1 MQDILFLFL
10 LIAVGIIAGFLNVMA
25 GGGSA
30 ISLPLLIFLGLDSP
44 LANGTNRLAI
54 FIQTIASII
63 SFKQEKFFEFKTSL
77 KLAAFALPGA
87 VAGSVLAVR
96 ISSVLFQR
104 VLAIFILGILL
115 TVVIP
120 RSKKIAAAS
129 SGKPAREW
137 LIYPI
142 MLVIGF
148 IGGFHQVGIGFL
160 MIAALSHVMKM
171 DLVRINMHKASVFF
185 IYTIPALMVFAWTGN
200 INWKYGLAL
209 AVGNAAGGWWSAKVA
224 VRRGEKAI
232 RIVLAVAML
241 IMAIKLLNSF

>member
-1 MQDILFLFL
+1 MQDILFLL
-10 LIAVGIIAGFLNVMA
+10 LLVVVGIIAGFLNVMA

-54 FIQTIASII
+54 FIQTIASIL

-87 VAGSVLAVR
+87 VAGAVLAVK
-96 ISSVLFQR
+96 ISSVLFQK
-104 VLAIFILGILL
+104 VLGLFIFGILL
-115 TVVIP
+115 TVIIP
-120 RSKKIAAAS
+120 RSKKTDP
-129 SGKPAREW
+129 GRTTEPAHGW
-137 LIYPI
+137 LIYPV

-160 MIAALSHVMKM
+160 MIGALSHIMKM

-185 IYTIPALMVFAWTGN
+185 IYTIPALMVFAWTDN
-200 INWKYGLAL
+200 IDWKYGIAL
-209 AVGNAAGGWWSAKVA
+209 AVGNAVGGWWSAKIA
-224 VRRGEKAI
+224 VRKGERII

-241 IMAIKLLNSF
+241 IMAVKLLNSF

>member
-1 MQDILFLFL
+1 MQDILFLLL
-10 LIAVGIIAGFLNVMA
+10 LIVVGIISGFLNVMA

-54 FIQTIASII
+54 FIQTIASVL

-87 VAGSVLAVR
+87 IAGAILAVK
-96 ISSVLFQR
+96 IDSVLFQR
-104 VLAIFILGILL
+104 VLAIFIFGMLL
-115 TVVIP
+115 TVIIP
-120 RSKKIAAAS
+120 GTKTISTGQAAE
-129 SGKPAREW
+129 PAHGW
-137 LIYPI
+137 LIYPV
-142 MLVIGF
+142 MVVIGF

-160 MIAALSHVMKM
+160 MIGALKHILKM

-185 IYTIPALMVFAWTGN
+185 IYTIPALMVFAWTDH
-200 INWKYGLAL
+200 INWKYGIAL
-209 AVGNAAGGWWSAKVA
+209 AVGNAGGGWWSAKIA
-224 VRRGEKAI
+224 VRKGERAI

-241 IMAIKLLNSF
+241 IMATKLLNSF

>member
-1 MQDILFLFL
+1 MQDLFFLIL
-10 LIAVGIIAGFLNVMA
+10 LIVVGIISGFLNVMA

-30 ISLPLLIFLGLDSP
+30 ISLPLLIFIGLDSP

-87 VAGSVLAVR
+87 IAGAVLAVN
-96 ISSVLFQR
+96 ISNVLFQR
-104 VLAIFILGILL
+104 VLGIFIFGILL
-115 TVVIP
+115 TVIIP
-120 RSKKIAAAS
+120 QSKKSRTGQATEAAH
-129 SGKPAREW
+129 EW

-142 MLVIGF
+142 MLIIGF

-160 MIAALSHVMKM
+160 MIGALSHVMKM

-185 IYTIPALMVFAWTGN
+185 IYTIPALMVFAWTDN
-200 INWKYGLAL
+200 INWKYGIAL
-209 AVGNAAGGWWSAKVA
+209 AVGNAIGGWWSAKIA
-224 VRRGEKAI
+224 VRKGEKTI

-241 IMAIKLLNSF
+241 IMAIKLLSSF

>member
-1 MQDILFLFL
+1 
-10 LIAVGIIAGFLNVMA
+10 MA

-30 ISLPLLIFLGLDSP
+30 ISLPLLIFIGLDSP

-87 VAGSVLAVR
+87 IAGAVLAVN
-96 ISSVLFQR
+96 ISNILFQR
-104 VLAIFILGILL
+104 VLGIFIFGILL
-115 TVVIP
+115 TVIIP
-120 RSKKIAAAS
+120 QSKKS
-129 SGKPAREW
+129 STGQATKSAHGW

-142 MLVIGF
+142 MLIIGF

-160 MIAALSHVMKM
+160 MIGALSHVMKM

-185 IYTIPALMVFAWTGN
+185 IYTIPALMVFAWTDN
-200 INWKYGLAL
+200 INWKYGIAL
-209 AVGNAAGGWWSAKVA
+209 AVGNAIGGWWSAKIA
-224 VRRGEKAI
+224 VRKGEKTI
-232 RIVLAVAML
+232 RVVLAVAML
-241 IMAIKLLNSF
+241 IMAIKLLSSF